1 MRTLDVERLAAGDYA
16 AIKPLLVELHLG
28 EQVHYSDHPQLSR
41 WEIERHLT
49 EVRPAFQGENVIY
62 AVREE
67 VGEVV
72 GFCWIVLYDPG
83 TGLEGEVAE
92 VYVAAEHR
100 GRGIGEMLVRQA
112 VRLFQERRV
121 TLAYVWTRTDNES
134 AVRLYRSAGFEP
146 NRQLVMTWYPSEP
159 LRSNQ

>member
-49 EVRPAFQGENVIY
+49 DVRPGFLGENVIY
-62 AVREE
+62 AVRDE
-67 VGEVV
+67 VGEIV

-121 TLAYVWTRTDNES
+121 TLAYVWTRPDNES
-134 AVRLYRSAGFEP
+134 AVRLYKSAGFEP

-159 LRSNQ
+159 SRNS